1 MDAVGC
7 DRCSKLFR
15 PTSMCMGIPDQL
27 ISGIQDYGGGG
38 VLFVCTE
45 CRSSG
50 GSGEGVSAS
59 AFNQLFLTVKKL
71 CETVQSLSGQV
82 ATMTGVVGSGPAG
95 TGPTAVGNGSSIRE
109 SDEGPL
115 PVPLSEVD
123 PFPAAAARPN
133 NAAGQSENG
142 GAASG
147 EIRDHEEDLIE

>member
-1 MDAVGC
+1 MDAVAC
-7 DRCSKLFR
+7 DRCSKWFH

-71 CETVQSLSGQV
+71 CETVQSFSGQV
-82 ATMTGVVGSGPAG
+82 ATMTGVVGSGPDG
-95 TGPTAVGNGSSIRE
+95 TGPTDVETGPSFREGDESIRVMIRE
-109 SDEGPL
+109 E
-115 PVPLSEVD
+115 
-123 PFPAAAARPN
+123 AR
-133 NAAGQSENG
+133 EM
-142 GAASG
+142 
-147 EIRDHEEDLIE
+147 EERRKRKSP